1 MEYNQQRN
9 DNYKQQR
16 NDGYRQNRREER
28 FYNSNFSLDNAC
40 KDNKDLYDLLKNEEG
55 LVETEDLL
63 YISKEL
69 VGTKINEFEDI
80 CDDINTEL
88 LRGILSYGYENPS
101 RPQSYGIKPII
112 EGKDLLLQSQS
123 GSGKSGAFIIGA
135 VQSIDL
141 ALKKPQVIIISPT
154 GDLALQTHKLCS
166 ALTSFMKD
174 FRISLTVGGVPR
186 DQNIR
191 ELTAKNEMC
200 QLIIATPGR
209 LEDVLKSNKDISSS
223 IKLLIIDEF
232 DELLS
237 GSFKEKMKE
246 IYKLMSSNMQS
257 CFFSA
262 TLTNEVL
269 ELSNR
274 IMKNPLKIL
283 LKQEEMTLDGIQ
295 QTYINCENEDDKLLV
310 IKDLVKTLEIE
321 QFMIYGNTI
330 DKIEYIFEEL
340 CNSSDYT
347 ERDIRIIHGQ
357 MEKEVRNEIIRDFKK
372 GLFKCLISTDLL
384 ARGIDVPSLFLVI
397 NFDLPNDP
405 SKYIHR
411 IGRSGRFGKKG
422 LSINLINTSINNDI
436 NKQTIIKTS
445 FDCKIINF
453 NDYYQNNLIK

>member
-9 DNYKQQR
+9 DGYKQQR
-16 NDGYRQNRREER
+16 NDGYRQNRRGGR
-28 FYNSNFSLDNAC
+28 FSNPNFSLDDAC

-69 VGTKINEFEDI
+69 VGTEINEFEDI
-80 CDDINTEL
+80 CDDVNIEL
-88 LRGILSYGYENPS
+88 LRGILCYGYENPS
-101 RPQSYGIKPII
+101 RPQKYGIKPMI
-112 EGKDLLLQSQS
+112 EGRDLLLQSQS

-141 ALKKPQVIIISPT
+141 TLNKPQVIIISPT

-174 FRISLTVGGVPR
+174 FRISLTVGGVSR

-191 ELTAKNEMC
+191 ELTDEKEMC
-200 QLIIATPGR
+200 QLVIATPGR
-209 LEDVLKSNKDISSS
+209 LEDVLKSNKNISSS

-232 DELLS
+232 VELLS

-372 GLFKCLISTDLL
+372 GIFKCLISTDLL

-436 NKQTIIKTS
+436 SKQTIIKTS

-453 NDYYQNNLIK
+453 NDYYQNNLTK

>member
-1 MEYNQQRN
+1 MEYNNQRS
-9 DNYKQQR
+9 
-16 NDGYRQNRREER
+16 NDGYKQNRRGGK
-28 FYNSNFSLDNAC
+28 FSNPNYSLDDAC
-40 KDNKDLYDLLKNEEG
+40 KENKDLYDLLKNEEG

-63 YISKEL
+63 FISKEL
-69 VGTKINEFEDI
+69 EGTEINEFEDM
-80 CDDINTEL
+80 CDDVNIDL
-88 LRGILSYGYENPS
+88 LRGILCYGYENPS
-101 RPQSYGIKPII
+101 RPQKYGIKPII
-112 EGKDLLLQSQS
+112 AGRDLLLQSQS

-141 ALKKPQVIIISPT
+141 KLNKPQVIIISPT
-154 GDLALQTHKLCS
+154 CDLALQTHKLCS
-166 ALTSFMKD
+166 ALTAFIKN

-191 ELTAKNEMC
+191 ELTNENEMC
-200 QLIIATPGR
+200 QLVIATPGR
-209 LEDVLKSNKDISSS
+209 LEDVLKSNKNISAS

-295 QTYINCENEDDKLLV
+295 QTYINCENEEDKLQV

-340 CNSSDYT
+340 CNSSDYN
-347 ERDIRIIHGQ
+347 ERDIQIIHGQ
-357 MEKEVRNEIIRDFKK
+357 MEKDVRNEIIRDFKK
-372 GLFKCLISTDLL
+372 GLFKCLVSTDLL

-397 NFDLPNDP
+397 NYDLPNDP

-422 LSINLINTSINNDI
+422 LSINLINTSNTNDI
-436 NKQTIIKTS
+436 SKQTIIKTS

-453 NDYYQNNLIK
+453 NDYYKNNLSK

>member
-1 MEYNQQRN
+1 MEYNQR
-9 DNYKQQR
+9 R
-16 NDGYRQNRREER
+16 NDGYRQNKRGGR
-28 FYNSNFSLDNAC
+28 FSNPNFSLDDAC

-63 YISKEL
+63 FISKEL
-69 VGTKINEFEDI
+69 EGTEINEFEDI
-80 CDDINTEL
+80 CDDVNIEL
-88 LRGILSYGYENPS
+88 LRGILCYGYENPS
-101 RPQSYGIKPII
+101 RPQRYGIKPMI
-112 EGKDLLLQSQS
+112 EGRDLLLQSQS

-141 ALKKPQVIIISPT
+141 TLNKPQVIIISPT

-166 ALTSFMKD
+166 ALTSFMPN

-191 ELTAKNEMC
+191 ELTDEKEMC
-200 QLIIATPGR
+200 QLVIATPGR
-209 LEDVLKSNKDISSS
+209 LEDVLKSNKNISSS

-436 NKQTIIKTS
+436 SKQTIIKTS

-453 NDYYQNNLIK
+453 NDYYQNNLTK

>member
-191 ELTAKNEMC
+191 ELTDKNEMC

>member
-1 MEYNQQRN
+1 M
-9 DNYKQQR
+9 
-16 NDGYRQNRREER
+16 
-28 FYNSNFSLDNAC
+28 
-40 KDNKDLYDLLKNEEG
+40 KN
-55 LVETEDLL
+55 
-63 YISKEL
+63 
-69 VGTKINEFEDI
+69 
-80 CDDINTEL
+80 
-88 LRGILSYGYENPS
+88 
-101 RPQSYGIKPII
+101 
-112 EGKDLLLQSQS
+112 
-123 GSGKSGAFIIGA
+123 
-135 VQSIDL
+135 
-141 ALKKPQVIIISPT
+141 
-154 GDLALQTHKLCS
+154 
-166 ALTSFMKD
+166 

-191 ELTAKNEMC
+191 ELTDENEMC

-209 LEDVLKSNKDISSS
+209 LEDVLKSNKNISST

-246 IYKLMSSNMQS
+246 IYKLMSTNMQS

-283 LKQEEMTLDGIQ
+283 LKQEEMTLEGIQ
-295 QTYINCENEDDKLLV
+295 QTYINCENEEDKLLV

-340 CNSSDYT
+340 CNSSDYN

-357 MEKEVRNEIIRDFKK
+357 MEKDIRNEIIRDFKK

-397 NFDLPNDP
+397 NYDLPNDP

-422 LSINLINTSINNDI
+422 LSINLINVSNTNDI
-436 NKQTIIKTS
+436 SKQTIIKTS
-445 FDCKIINF
+445 FDCQIINF
-453 NDYYQNNLIK
+453 NDYYQNNLSK